1 MDSRTTVEEEVGL
14 QALEKVGGKEEAS
27 NQIPE
32 ATGAAVTEEEKE
44 EENLGGDELNGE
56 EGEDPVEIN
65 GEAIEDGESSGQ
77 AVGDGEVGDGEALEE
92 GESNVEEAEGD
103 ESNGQRA
110 EDDESD
116 GRVATLRRGAISA
129 ETIEEPAAESSQEK
143 VCFDQLYSIL
153 NDYPC
158 QRLMMV

>member
-1 MDSRTTVEEEVGL
+1 MDGRTTVEEEVGL
-14 QALEKVGGKEEAS
+14 QALEKVGGKGEGS
-27 NQIPE
+27 YQIPE
-32 ATGAAVTEEEKE
+32 ATGAAVTE

-65 GEAIEDGESSGQ
+65 GSMEDGESSGQ

-116 GRVATLRRGAISA
+116 GRVATLRRGGISA
-129 ETIEEPAAESSQEK
+129 ETIEEPAAESGQEK
-143 VCFDQLYSIL
+143 VCFDQLCSIL

>member
-1 MDSRTTVEEEVGL
+1 MDGQTTVEEEVGL
-14 QALEKVGGKEEAS
+14 QALEKLGGKGEGS
-27 NQIPE
+27 DQIPE

-44 EENLGGDELNGE
+44 EENMGGDELNGE

-65 GEAIEDGESSGQ
+65 GSMEDGESSGQ

-116 GRVATLRRGAISA
+116 GRVATLRRGGISA
-129 ETIEEPAAESSQEK
+129 ETIEEPAAESGQEK
-143 VCFDQLYSIL
+143 VCFDQLCSIL